1 MMQNTIS
8 TVTKRDSQEM
18 KIVEASL
25 ADMKKT
31 PRGRRQRSPETQQL
45 IDTIVGLKSGQVKA
59 LVPEGD
65 ETVKKLRPRISYAAR
80 VAGRKVR
87 IAADED
93 RVLFTL
99 RSGGRNGS
107 TNRAGAAARKAKVQ
121 AKAIE
126 LGKRR
131 KKEIGAQDIIDA
143 LNSDGVN
150 LGVARPGTMVGAVLR
165 SMPEFERTGS
175 NQFKYVG

>member
-1 MMQNTIS
+1 
-8 TVTKRDSQEM
+8 M

-25 ADMKKT
+25 SDMKSA
-31 PRGRRQRSPETQQL
+31 PRGRRQRSPETQSL
-45 IDTIVGLKSGQVKA
+45 IDTILALKPGQARA
-59 LVPEGD
+59 LMPEGD

-87 IAADED
+87 IVAKDD
-93 RVLFTL
+93 KVMFTL
-99 RSGGRNGS
+99 RSGARTGS
-107 TNRAGAAARKAKVQ
+107 GNKAGAASRKSKVQ
-121 AKAIE
+121 AKALE

-131 KKEIGAQDIIDA
+131 KRDISAQDVIDA
-143 LNSDGVN
+143 LMADGVN

-175 NQFKYVG
+175 NQFKIKA